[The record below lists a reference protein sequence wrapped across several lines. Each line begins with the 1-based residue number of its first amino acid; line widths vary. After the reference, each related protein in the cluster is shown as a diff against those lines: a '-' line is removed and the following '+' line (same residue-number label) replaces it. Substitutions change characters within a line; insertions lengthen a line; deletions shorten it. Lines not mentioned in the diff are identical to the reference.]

1 MERLRKPV
9 REFLRCSDML
19 FAEFRDHGSFTED
32 ELNVLRNY
40 TVRVQS
46 YLVLEEAE
54 RLHQDNAARRSNQS
68 P

>member
-19 FAEFRDHGSFTED
+19 FAEFRDDGSFTED

-40 TVRVQS
+40 ILRLQS
-46 YLVLEEAE
+46 YLVIEEADHLRRE
-54 RLHQDNAARRSNQS
+54 TPVRRLDASQ
-68 P
+68 

>member
-19 FAEFRDHGSFTED
+19 FAEFRDHGRFTED

-40 TVRVQS
+40 TLRLQS
-46 YLVLEEAE
+46 YLVVEEAE
-54 RLHQDNAARRSNQS
+54 RLHQDSSVRRSDQS